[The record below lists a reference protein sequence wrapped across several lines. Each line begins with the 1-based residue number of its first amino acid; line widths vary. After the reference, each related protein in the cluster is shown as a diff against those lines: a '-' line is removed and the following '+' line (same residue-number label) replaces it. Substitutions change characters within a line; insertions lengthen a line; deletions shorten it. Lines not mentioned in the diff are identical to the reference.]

1 MIDRREILAMAA
13 TVSLRPDVI
22 EKDYVLGWLLAGIY
36 NHPAINKNWVFKGG
50 TCLKKCYFETYR
62 FSEDLD
68 FTLTDESQ
76 IDKDFLRGTFETIAE
91 WVYEQTGIEVPKD
104 GLSFD
109 IYTNPRG
116 KISCQGKVSYRG
128 PVSPTSGGYPK
139 IKLDLTADEKLVLSP
154 ALQPVYHPY
163 SDEPEG
169 GIQALCYVY
178 EEVFGEK
185 FRALAERTR
194 PRDLYDVVNL
204 FRNSTIKPAAGVLLD
219 ILRQKCE
226 FKGISV
232 PVLADLES
240 HKESLEGSWAN
251 MLGHQLPNL
260 PPVESYWNELPAI
273 FEWIEHGHEP
283 VIPTAYP
290 LKPGETIIR
299 ERPGRSLTV
308 RHGAQHLEIIRF
320 AAANRLCVEL
330 DYVDD
335 KGRHSSPIIEPYS
348 LRSTQNGDVILHGI
362 KVENGEHRSYRTDRI
377 RGARV
382 TNRAFTP
389 RYEVELTSGGPVVL
403 APTVAESRKIKPFG
417 TSIRRATR
425 PVRRAGSSSFGPKY
439 VFQCPMC
446 QKKFTRSKND
456 SKLNKHKDKNGY
468 PCSGRTGYLT
478 EVK

>member
-36 NHPAINKNWVFKGG
+36 SHPAINKSWVFKGG

-68 FTLTDESQ
+68 FTLTDENQ
-76 IDKDFLRGTFETIAE
+76 IDKDFLRSTFETIAE

-204 FRNSTIKPAAGVLLD
+204 FRNSTACVASSGSGV
-219 ILRQKCE
+219 CA
-226 FKGISV
+226 FSV
-232 PVLADLES
+232 
-240 HKESLEGSWAN
+240 
-251 MLGHQLPNL
+251 ML
-260 PPVESYWNELPAI
+260 
-273 FEWIEHGHEP
+273 
-283 VIPTAYP
+283 
-290 LKPGETIIR
+290 
-299 ERPGRSLTV
+299 
-308 RHGAQHLEIIRF
+308 
-320 AAANRLCVEL
+320 
-330 DYVDD
+330 
-335 KGRHSSPIIEPYS
+335 
-348 LRSTQNGDVILHGI
+348 
-362 KVENGEHRSYRTDRI
+362 
-377 RGARV
+377 
-382 TNRAFTP
+382 
-389 RYEVELTSGGPVVL
+389 
-403 APTVAESRKIKPFG
+403 
-417 TSIRRATR
+417 
-425 PVRRAGSSSFGPKY
+425 
-439 VFQCPMC
+439 
-446 QKKFTRSKND
+446 
-456 SKLNKHKDKNGY
+456 
-468 PCSGRTGYLT
+468 
-478 EVK
+478 